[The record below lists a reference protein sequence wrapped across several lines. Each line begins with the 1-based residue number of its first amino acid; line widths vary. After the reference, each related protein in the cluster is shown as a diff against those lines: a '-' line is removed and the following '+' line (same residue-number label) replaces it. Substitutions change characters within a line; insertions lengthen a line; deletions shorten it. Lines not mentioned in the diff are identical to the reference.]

1 MTSIDLYG
9 DGIGKVELI
18 DHMGTDLTIV
28 NAARVSYGKHKDVF
42 DDSDRKLIR
51 YLLVNR
57 HTSPFEHPIISFRYT
72 APLFVRSQHQ
82 RHRCFS
88 YSERSFRYSGEDIKF
103 YYPPCWRTQSK
114 NNKQMSDEN
123 FQSEELDWMVR
134 EHCER
139 SYAKYQQMIEAGV
152 AREMARMILPQNLYT
167 EYYGTVD
174 LHNAFHFLKLRLH
187 PHAQWEIQRVA
198 WAMKEIMRGLY
209 PETMK
214 IWEELNA

>member
-51 YLLVNR
+51 YLLVNK
-57 HTSPFEHPIISFRYT
+57 HTSPVEHVAATFRFT
-72 APLFVRSQHQ
+72 VPLFVRSQH
-82 RHRCFS
+82 HRSRTWAYNEVSRRFTA
-88 YSERSFRYSGEDIKF
+88 DNIQF
-103 YYPPCWRTQSK
+103 YFPPCWRTQSK
-114 NNKQMSDEN
+114 NNKQMSDED

-134 EHCER
+134 EHCEV
-139 SYAKYQQMIEAGV
+139 SYAKYQRMIEAGV

-167 EYYGTVD
+167 QYYGTVS
-174 LHNAFHFLKLRLH
+174 LHNALHFLKLRLH
-187 PHAQWEIQRVA
+187 PHSQWEIQRVA
-198 WAMKEIMRGLY
+198 IAMRDILMGVF

>member
-51 YLLVNR
+51 YLLVNK
-57 HTSPFEHPIISFRYT
+57 HTSPVEHCTVTFRFVV
-72 APLFVRSQHQ
+72 PLFVRSQH
-82 RHRCFS
+82 HRS
-88 YSERSFRYSGEDIKF
+88 RTWAYNEVSRRYTSDDIQF

-114 NNKQMSDEN
+114 NNKQMSDED

-134 EHCER
+134 EHCEV
-139 SYAKYQQMIEAGV
+139 SYAKYQRMIEAGV

-167 EYYGTVD
+167 QYYGTVS
-174 LHNAFHFLKLRLH
+174 LHNACHFLKLRLH